1 MQCRPLS
8 QSGHLRS
15 VGTFPAASW
24 VWQCSY
30 CRSYRRITPI
40 SRQKDSRWGI
50 AGEGAL
56 LYVHSVGTSL
66 DTWSPSQSPI
76 FLHPG
81 KKRVWVPDEQ
91 DAYVEAEIKTEA
103 TGGKVTVE
111 TKDQKVELPLH

>member
-1 MQCRPLS
+1 MGNCGGGSAALCPQCRNLTGHLEPLS
-8 QSGHLRS
+8 KSH
-15 VGTFPAASW
+15 
-24 VWQCSY
+24 
-30 CRSYRRITPI
+30 
-40 SRQKDSRWGI
+40 
-50 AGEGAL
+50 
-56 LYVHSVGTSL
+56 
-66 DTWSPSQSPI
+66 